1 VNFEALANP
10 EALGYFSRMD
20 HQIFRTV
27 CVMGAL
33 AFGVLITNVDAQRRA
48 PGQAQPTQAIQAA
61 LKVGGATYQS
71 SQAGKCTHA
80 PVASIY
86 NTVAELWSVQQNG
99 EGQSLSLTL
108 WKPKDGSGDMVTLSV
123 TSGNVAHQVSTVR
136 GGTTAGS
143 GKVTLEKSGNG
154 GTFSVDA
161 KSSSGASIS
170 GTIKCDAFAPHMAEG
185 G

>member
-1 VNFEALANP
+1 MSTV
-10 EALGYFSRMD
+10 LG
-20 HQIFRTV
+20 
-27 CVMGAL
+27 GL
-33 AFGVLITNVDAQRRA
+33 VLNADAQRRV
-48 PGQAQPTQAIQAA
+48 PGQAQPQQAIQVA

-71 SQAGKCTHA
+71 NQAGKCTHA

-86 NTVAELWSVQQNG
+86 NTVAEMWSVQQNAQ
-99 EGQSLSLTL
+99 GQSLALTL

-123 TSGNVAHQVSTVR
+123 TNGNLSHQVDTVR
-136 GGTTAGS
+136 GGTPTGS

-154 GTFSVDA
+154 GTFTVDG
-161 KSSSGASIS
+161 KSKSGTQIS

>member
-1 VNFEALANP
+1 
-10 EALGYFSRMD
+10 MD
-20 HQIFRTV
+20 RRIFRTV
-27 CVMGAL
+27 CVVGSLGA
-33 AFGVLITNVDAQRRA
+33 LITNVDAQRRA
-48 PGQAQPTQAIQAA
+48 PGETQPTQAIQVA

-99 EGQSLSLTL
+99 EGRSLSLTL

-123 TSGNVAHQVSTVR
+123 TSGNVAHQVNTVR
-136 GGTTAGS
+136 GATTSGS
-143 GKVTLEKSGNG
+143 GKVTLEKAGNG
-154 GTFSVDA
+154 GTFTVDA
-161 KSSSGASIS
+161 KSSIGASIS

>member
-1 VNFEALANP
+1 
-10 EALGYFSRMD
+10 
-20 HQIFRTV
+20 
-27 CVMGAL
+27 MGAI
-33 AFGVLITNVDAQRRA
+33 VLCGFITNLDAQRRA
-48 PGQAQPTQAIQAA
+48 PGQAQANQAIQVA
-61 LKVGGATYQS
+61 LKVGGTTYQS

-86 NTVAELWSVQQNG
+86 KTVAELWSVQQNG
-99 EGQSLSLTL
+99 DGHSLSLTL

-123 TSGNVAHQVSTVR
+123 TSGSLSHQVSTVR
-136 GGTTAGS
+136 GGTTTGS
-143 GKVTLEKSGNG
+143 GKVTLEKTGNG

-161 KSSSGASIS
+161 KSSSGTSIG